1 MNFIQFEK
9 ISKFKYCIY
18 NIITLAISSYIK
30 INFSVFSIFFIIKFI
45 LFYKYYTKETASF
58 ILLNILLSLPAFYY
72 IVYLDINFFKES
84 AAIGLDQ
91 NKNRIFF

>member
-1 MNFIQFEK
+1 M
-9 ISKFKYCIY
+9 
-18 NIITLAISSYIK
+18 
-30 INFSVFSIFFIIKFI
+30 IF
-45 LFYKYYTKETASF
+45 F

-91 NKNRIFF
+91 NKNRIFFNNIFNDILITFTSSDNSLPA